1 MPSAEE
7 LEQLLENAEEYLDAY
22 EISRLEQMDRAAKL
36 MDAHDREV
44 DDGNEIAASSVGE

>member
-44 DDGNEIAASSVGE
+44 DDGNEIAAPSVGE